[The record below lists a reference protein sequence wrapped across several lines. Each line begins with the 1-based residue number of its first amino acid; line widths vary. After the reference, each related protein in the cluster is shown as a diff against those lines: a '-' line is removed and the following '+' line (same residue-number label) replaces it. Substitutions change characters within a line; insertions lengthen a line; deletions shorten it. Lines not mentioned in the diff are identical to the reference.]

1 MPDWGRHSGRA
12 GEPPDYR
19 RVVACFYAA
28 RWSVDAVS
36 RPKVRSRRQMRELAL
51 RVLFEID
58 VGKQPLAA
66 ALARVQPDVPEPDWP
81 FVRAL
86 CEGTWTHR
94 AVIDRALSDVAKDWP
109 VDRLA
114 STDRTIL
121 RMAVYELYHLDT
133 PARVVIN
140 EAVELAKRYGTD
152 NSGKFVNG
160 VLGAIYR
167 GLDKRHDNART

>member
-1 MPDWGRHSGRA
+1 M
-12 GEPPDYR
+12 
-19 RVVACFYAA
+19 
-28 RWSVDAVS
+28 S

-66 ALARVQPDVPEPDWP
+66 ALARVQSDVPEPEWP

-152 NSGKFVNG
+152 NSGRFVNG

>member
-1 MPDWGRHSGRA
+1 M
-12 GEPPDYR
+12 
-19 RVVACFYAA
+19 VACFYAD
-28 RWSVDAVS
+28 RRSVDAVS

-66 ALARVQPDVPEPDWP
+66 ALAGVQPDVPEPEWP

-94 AVIDRALSDVAKDWP
+94 AVIDRALSDVTKDWP

-121 RMAVYELYHLDT
+121 RMAAYELYHLDT